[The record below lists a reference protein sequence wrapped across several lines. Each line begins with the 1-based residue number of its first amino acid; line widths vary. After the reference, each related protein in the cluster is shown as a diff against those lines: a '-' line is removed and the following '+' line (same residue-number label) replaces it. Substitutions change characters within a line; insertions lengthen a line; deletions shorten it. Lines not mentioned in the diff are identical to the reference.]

1 MTLYLFYSCSTP
13 TSCTVFNVS
22 NDIWFGLF
30 FSPKPRVVGVS
41 NIDVEYFLKSQKT
54 FFTFFLLRKPLVLN
68 FYEID
73 FYLKKQVGK
82 KSNATSG
89 LDSTSMD
96 VGSYQYL
103 YVYVGAL

>member
-1 MTLYLFYSCSTP
+1 M
-13 TSCTVFNVS
+13 
-22 NDIWFGLF
+22 
-30 FSPKPRVVGVS
+30 VGVS

-54 FFTFFLLRKPLVLN
+54 FFYLFFLLRKPLVLN

-73 FYLKKQVGK
+73 FYLKKQVSK
-82 KSNATSG
+82 NSNATSG
-89 LDSTSMD
+89 LDSTSID